1 MFIQLSAYIVDSD
14 QQNREEL
21 AQVLAGFGLTV
32 VGQASDVA
40 TMQAALDGGEKPQVV
55 LVNLDPDAADMLLS
69 MQHLPRSHPQVAF
82 FAMSQVLDPQL
93 LMRSMSL
100 GVREFI
106 PLPMTE
112 QVLKDALERLAASH
126 GEGHR
131 ARVIQVVPSTGGCGS
146 TTIACNVAS
155 SLAAQGYRTVLID
168 LDLVRGDVAGAFDV
182 RPSYT
187 IADVMESS
195 DRVDQQIVENALIT
209 HDKTGL
215 RILGRPDMIE
225 ETQRVSQTGVQKLI
239 GLLARMNDYVVIDGV
254 MSMDPIYST
263 AVAASD
269 VTLLTMQLNVPSAK
283 NAERYVAALRRS
295 GIESTR
301 IKVIVNRFVKRGW
314 DIAPGEVE
322 RALGL
327 DIAYTVPND
336 FKTAIAAINYGE
348 PAVIRQ
354 PRAEMSLALTKI
366 SDDLVKSR
374 ASAAAGEKKSKLRR
388 AA

>member
-1 MFIQLSAYIVDSD
+1 MFIQLSAVIVDPD
-14 QQNREEL
+14 QQNRQEL
-21 AQVLAGFGLTV
+21 AGVLADFGLTV
-32 VGQASDVA
+32 VGQHDTVA
-40 TMQAALDGGEKPQVV
+40 AAQAALDNGDAPQVV
-55 LVNLDPDAADMLLS
+55 LVNLDPDAGESLS
-69 MQHLPRSHPQVAF
+69 AMQHLPRAHPQVAF

-112 QVLKDALERLAASH
+112 QVLRDALERLSASH

-146 TTIACNVAS
+146 TTVACNVAS
-155 SLAAQGYRTVLID
+155 SLASKGHRTVLVD

-195 DRVDQQIVENALIT
+195 DRVDQQVVENALVT

-239 GLLARMNDYVVIDGV
+239 GLLARMNDFVVLDGV
-254 MSMDPIYST
+254 MSLDPIYST

-301 IKVIVNRFVKRGW
+301 IKVLVNRFVKRGW

-327 DIAYTVPND
+327 DIAYTIPND
-336 FKTAIAAINYGE
+336 FKTAIGAINYGE

-354 PRAEMSLALTKI
+354 PRAEMSVSLARI
-366 SDDLVKSR
+366 ANDLSHDR
-374 ASAAAGEKKSKLRR
+374 RPREAAQPKLRR